1 MQKSNNYKEAS
12 ITQGLSRE
20 QTWQA
25 LQEQP
30 SWDIC
35 VVGGGATG
43 LGIALDAAARGFSVV
58 LAEAEDFA
66 SGASSR
72 SSKMLH
78 GGVRYLQQLDFALV
92 KEALHERETIL
103 ANAPHVARVMPFLIP
118 CETLAHAA
126 FYGSG
131 LKLYDLLAG
140 RHSVG
145 RSHYIPSENIKTQ
158 AIALKASAHGI
169 QYFDGLFDDARLAQ
183 SIASSARQR
192 GAVLMNYCRAEM
204 NGQADDGS
212 DLVSLTRK
220 DNSAQHTLRA
230 RCTIFA
236 TGAWSGER
244 VAVARGSHI
253 VLRDIGLSSGVL
265 LPKTPDGRVLYMLPW
280 LGHTLI
286 GTTDISVSCPD
297 YSDKAPQDDIDWLLR
312 TSSQALKKPLD
323 AAQITASFVGFR
335 PLVRMPGAGK
345 KSSQFSRAHLVER
358 VADRTLR
365 VVGGKWTTYRR
376 MAQDALDAAIVHGIL
391 PKGKPCST
399 DQLNLSANPLLDNAW
414 LTQGQWSDEQIQKIV
429 ISAVQYEAACSAE
442 DILYRRL
449 RTGFTDQSLA
459 LKLKPKVE
467 QFLKQFL

>member
-1 MQKSNNYKEAS
+1 MHPSNKHNEAGS
-12 ITQGLSRE
+12 TQGLSRDR
-20 QTWQA
+20 TWQA
-25 LQEQP
+25 LHEQP
-30 SWDIC
+30 TWDIC

-43 LGIALDAAARGFSVV
+43 LGTALDAAARGFSVV

-92 KEALHERETIL
+92 KEALQERATVL
-103 ANAPHVARVMPFLIP
+103 ANAPHVTRVLPFVIP
-118 CETLAHAA
+118 CETLAHTA

-145 RSHYIPSENIKTQ
+145 SSHYMSSGDIYSQ
-158 AIALKASAHGI
+158 ASALKASAHGI

-183 SIASSARQR
+183 SIARSARHR

-204 NGQADDGS
+204 SGRADDGA
-212 DLVSLTRK
+212 DVILLTRK
-220 DNSAQHTLRA
+220 DNSEQHTLRA

-253 VLRDIGLSSGVL
+253 VLKDIGLSSGVL
-265 LPKTPDGRVLYMLPW
+265 LPKTSDGRVLYMLPW

-286 GTTDISVSCPD
+286 GTTDIGVNHPD
-297 YSDKAPQDDIDWLLR
+297 YSDTAPQVDIDWILR
-312 TSSQALKKPLD
+312 TANQALHKPLD
-323 AAQITASFVGFR
+323 ATQITASFVGYR
-335 PLVRMPGAGK
+335 PLVRTPGAGK
-345 KSSQFSRAHLVER
+345 NSSQFSRAHLVER
-358 VADRTLR
+358 VSERKLR

-376 MAQDALDAAIVHGIL
+376 MAQDTLDAAIWHGIL

-399 DQLNLSANPLLDNAW
+399 DQLTLSPNPLLDNAW
-414 LTQGQWSDEQIQKIV
+414 VTQGQWRDEQIQEIV
-429 ISAVQYEAACSAE
+429 RNAVQEEAACNAD

-459 LKLKPKVE
+459 HILRPKIEQWLKT
-467 QFLKQFL
+467 F